1 MLGGAIEGILSMP
14 TTWLV
19 VKRLYIHPA
28 LACGALLLL
37 ASQTAA
43 QAAPAV
49 EPAGGGS
56 LKVAVLRTTQGDG
69 GAAAEAIDGAL
80 LRDLSA
86 IGGIDRPTVSPID
99 YAEIQLTVGCSDEG
113 RQCLSSIAQMVQV
126 DAVVVRKLVI
136 EPNRARLE
144 IVYLDT
150 TAADEPARAEQIGE
164 GPDPAAGL
172 AASVPSLV
180 RRLFGTPEPV
190 SAAAPEA
197 EPSASHETV
206 AAAET
211 DTTPRAESGGVGPL
225 TWVALGAGAAA
236 LGVGIALGVSANGS
250 NDDYQNAPVATEEQ
264 RADALDKLDAAKG
277 KGLAATIL
285 IPTGAALLALG
296 ATLLIIDLS
305 GGGDESG
312 AEMAVQPLDGGALL
326 SLRTRAEGL

>member
-1 MLGGAIEGILSMP
+1 MLS
-14 TTWLV
+14 TWLV
-19 VKRLYIHPA
+19 AKRLYSYSNPA
-28 LACGALLLL
+28 LACAALLLWV
-37 ASQTAA
+37 SHGAA
-43 QAAPAV
+43 QAG
-49 EPAGGGS
+49 PAGEAASGGS
-56 LKVAVLRTTQGDG
+56 LKVALLRTTQGDA

-80 LRDLSA
+80 LRDLSGIA
-86 IGGIDRPTVSPID
+86 GIDRPTVSPID
-99 YAEIQLTVGCSDEG
+99 YAEIQLTVGCSDEA

-126 DAVVVRKLVI
+126 DAIVVRRLVV

-150 TAADEPARAEQIGE
+150 TASDEPARAEQIGE
-164 GPDPAAGL
+164 GSDPAGGL

-180 RRLFGTPEPV
+180 RRLFGIPEPV
-190 SAAAPEA
+190 AAAAPEA
-197 EPSASHETV
+197 ERGPAHETV

-236 LGVGIALGVSANGS
+236 LGVGVVLGISANGS
-250 NDDYQNAPVATEEQ
+250 NDDYQSAPVDTEEE
-264 RADALDKLDAAKG
+264 REAALEKLDAAKG
-277 KGLAATIL
+277 KGIAATIL

-312 AEMAVQPLDGGALL
+312 AEVAVQPLDGGALF